1 MYIPII
7 EFYILFIPLLLVKDW
22 GLIIIPGIHA
32 QARGTIYGHT
42 SIYLSQ
48 ADLFDQ
54 VVYFVYKDTNNT
66 ALYVFLIKVSPAG
79 YYYTTTRGFHHLM
92 QNGYLLDPLN
102 Y

>member
-1 MYIPII
+1 MCVIAII

-48 ADLFDQ
+48 AALFNQ
-54 VVYFVYKDTNNT
+54 VVYFVYRDTNNT
-66 ALYVFLIKVSPAG
+66 ALYVFLTRVSPAG
-79 YYYTTTRGFHHLM
+79 YYTTRGFYHLI
-92 QNGYLLDPLN
+92 QNGHLLDPLN

>member
-1 MYIPII
+1 MCIAII

-48 ADLFDQ
+48 AALFNQ
-54 VVYFVYKDTNNT
+54 VVYFVYRDTNNT
-66 ALYVFLIKVSPAG
+66 ALYVVLTKVSPAG
-79 YYYTTTRGFHHLM
+79 YYTTRGFHHLI
-92 QNGYLLDPLN
+92 QNRYLLDPLN